1 MLALATQH
9 QYVVFFDQCVE
20 SASVTHVF
28 MAHPEAVK
36 LYRAYPYVV
45 LLDSTYKTNRYGYPL
60 VELIGITPVKKSFTI
75 AYVIMKDE
83 SIDSYKWVL
92 EKLKMLVEEDSV
104 PNVIVT
110 DRELGLLAA
119 IKETFPH
126 SVHLLCIWH
135 ISNVVETRAKN
146 MVKDGKLGKNIKNR
160 WWKDVLE
167 ASTDV
172 EFQSGW
178 EDFQKTWPGMVSY
191 LNNTWMPHSKKF
203 IKCYTNKVMH
213 FGNTTTSRVESSHAA
228 LKLCLVNSALAL
240 DTVWKRTHTLL
251 EGQHVDIRNSLE
263 QSCSVHIPS
272 NHGRLFS
279 SLAGHVATYAI
290 ILMHEEYDRGVVL
303 GVGLNERCG
312 CTIVTTHGLLC
323 ACKLHDLHRKGQR
336 VHLQDVHLFWRTL
349 RYNQAGSMPESDLD
363 HLDSLFEGV
372 RASDPSLRRIIAETI
387 HRQLHPEDEDLE
399 DPVENETRKGRP
411 RRSTSRNPSGVEYAR
426 KKYPT
431 PNNSP
436 NFKRPDTTSSQSR
449 STSTQHGSTYSTFD
463 LPSG

>member
-60 VELIGITPVKKSFTI
+60 VEL
-75 AYVIMKDE
+75 
-83 SIDSYKWVL
+83 
-92 EKLKMLVEEDSV
+92 
-104 PNVIVT
+104 
-110 DRELGLLAA
+110 
-119 IKETFPH
+119 
-126 SVHLLCIWH
+126 
-135 ISNVVETRAKN
+135 
-146 MVKDGKLGKNIKNR
+146 
-160 WWKDVLE
+160 
-167 ASTDV
+167 
-172 EFQSGW
+172 
-178 EDFQKTWPGMVSY
+178 
-191 LNNTWMPHSKKF
+191 NNTWMSHSTKF
-203 IKCYTNKVMH
+203 VKCYTNKVMH

-228 LKLCLVNSALAL
+228 LKLCLVNSTLAL

-251 EGQHVDIRNSLE
+251 EGQNVDIRNSLE

-290 ILMHEEYDRGVVL
+290 ILMHEEYDMGVVL

-336 VHLQDVHLFWRTL
+336 VHL
-349 RYNQAGSMPESDLD
+349 
-363 HLDSLFEGV
+363 
-372 RASDPSLRRIIAETI
+372 
-387 HRQLHPEDEDLE
+387 
-399 DPVENETRKGRP
+399 
-411 RRSTSRNPSGVEYAR
+411 
-426 KKYPT
+426 
-431 PNNSP
+431 
-436 NFKRPDTTSSQSR
+436 
-449 STSTQHGSTYSTFD
+449 
-463 LPSG
+463 